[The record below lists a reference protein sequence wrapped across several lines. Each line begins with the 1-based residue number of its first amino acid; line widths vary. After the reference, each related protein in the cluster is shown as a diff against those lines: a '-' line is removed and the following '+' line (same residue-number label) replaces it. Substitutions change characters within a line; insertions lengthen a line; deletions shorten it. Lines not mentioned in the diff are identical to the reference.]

1 MSILVS
7 CHCCRARDSLCSG
20 IRAGRFW
27 FLNASPPFKLDAL
40 ISFLFCPKFPLVQL
54 LHSCCLLLRRRLRV
68 ELVTGL
74 ISQGGQQ
81 SPRRRLPS
89 GHGKGVNLCP
99 LLAMVGKGWAQ
110 ARPAA
115 RLDIVIQKV
124 GGVACHGPGLGT
136 GGTTIHSPAC
146 SFTHLTIDH

>member
-7 CHCCRARDSLCSG
+7 CRCCRARDSLCSG

-54 LHSCCLLLRRRLRV
+54 LHSCCLLLWRRLRV
-68 ELVTGL
+68 ELVAGL
-74 ISQGGQQ
+74 ISQKGQQ
-81 SPRRRLPS
+81 SPRYILPS
-89 GHGKGVNLCP
+89 GYSKGVNLYP
-99 LLAMVGKGWAQ
+99 SLAMVGKSWAYCLQKEVQ

-115 RLDIVIQKV
+115 RL
-124 GGVACHGPGLGT
+124 T
-136 GGTTIHSPAC
+136 
-146 SFTHLTIDH
+146 